1 MKLSVIAK
9 AVVAVAVITSL
20 SGCISAAQEQ
30 KNNEARAYIASNTPV
45 VGNSKEECDQM
56 WSKTQYYIT
65 KNSGMKLQTV
75 SDFAIQTFN
84 ATQPGRYTG
93 TATKINQSGDKCAI
107 DMSLSFVSGGTYLEL
122 TANMIRFVKGA

>member
-1 MKLSVIAK
+1 MKLSIIAK
-9 AVVAVAVITSL
+9 TVVAVTVVTSL
-20 SGCISAAQEQ
+20 SGCISPAQEQ

-56 WSKTQYYIT
+56 WSKTQYFIT

-84 ATQPGRYTG
+84 ATQPGRSTG
-93 TATKINQSGDKCAI
+93 TATKINQSGNKCVI

-122 TANMIRFVKGA
+122 TADMIRFVKGA

>member
-1 MKLSVIAK
+1 MKLSVIVK
-9 AVVAVAVITSL
+9 AVAVVTSL

-84 ATQPGRYTG
+84 ATQPGRYTV
-93 TATKINQSGDKCAI
+93 TATKMNQPGDKCTI
-107 DMSLSFVSGGTYLEL
+107 DMNLSFGSGGTYLEL
-122 TANMIRFVKGA
+122 TADMIRFVKGA